1 MKHHPLRI
9 ALFASGLLLVGSSAA
24 WAAADGTMLANTC
37 AGCHG
42 TNGASVGPATPNLA
56 AMSKDS
62 MVEAM
67 EAYASGERKSTIM
80 GRLAKG
86 YTKEQVEAMA
96 DFFNKQPIHLPAQET
111 DAAKAEAGAKLHEDY
126 CEKCH
131 EDGGKKDEDGSGI
144 LAGQWMPYLHI
155 SFEDYASGARKAG
168 KKMQKKLDE
177 MLKEHGEDAVEQLVN
192 FYGSQK

>member
-9 ALFASGLLLVGSSAA
+9 ALFASGLLLSSSAT
-24 WAAADGTMLANTC
+24 WAAADSAMLANTC

-42 TNGASVGPATPNLA
+42 TKGASAGPTIPNLA
-56 AMSKDS
+56 GISKDTMIES
-62 MVEAM
+62 M

-86 YTKEQVEAMA
+86 YSKEEIAAMA
-96 DFFNKQPIHLPAQET
+96 DFFTKQPIHLPAQET
-111 DAAKAEAGAKLHEDY
+111 DAAKVQAGAKLHEEY

-131 EDGGKKDEDGSGI
+131 EDNGKEDEDGSGI
-144 LAGQWMPYLHI
+144 LAGQWMPYLQF
-155 SFEDYASGARKAG
+155 SFEDYASGARKAT
-168 KKMQKKLDE
+168 KKMKKKVDD
-177 MLKEHGEDAVEQLVN
+177 MLKEHGEGSVEQIIH